1 MAIDYELFEQN
12 LINYLK
18 NHQKTDFDLKSKDC
32 GEYGCWGIISTAI
45 HGYYSR
51 LKSLELFAAW
61 KNNNRDIRIKT
72 LNILKSKTI
81 IPRLFFLIF

>member
-61 KNNNRDIRIKT
+61 KNNFLNLMEKKRTIQRKGSQIKQ
-72 LNILKSKTI
+72 
-81 IPRLFFLIF
+81 